1 MPEPMPP
8 VLAPLRAAFDLF
20 EKLLSRIFPPAWNP
34 LLNLGALGFFFYWIV
49 TASGVYVYIFFDTG
63 VAQAFA
69 SVEYMT
75 NDQWYAAGLMR
86 SLHRYASDGLV
97 IVMLLHI
104 LREFALGHY
113 RGVRW
118 FSWLTGIP
126 VLLFVYVAGISGYW
140 LVWDRLAQYVAIVST
155 EWLDHLPFFGQ
166 PVARN
171 FLAPALLES
180 RFFTLMIFMHIAVPL
195 IALMILWLHLQ
206 RVSKPRINPPRGLA
220 LGTGLT
226 LIAMSLVVPATSQG
240 PADLAR
246 VPGAVGLDWFY
257 LGAYP
262 LLETLPGPVTWT
274 SAFAALAFMAA
285 IPWLP
290 PLRKPRA
297 AHVDLANCNGCA
309 RCMADCPYGAIAME
323 VRSDGRPFEGEAVV
337 NPDLC
342 VACGICAG
350 SCPTATPFRRM
361 SDLVPGIDLPDR
373 PIAAIRAD
381 VEAEAARIAGASSRV
396 IVFACRNGAAAQA
409 CRSAEVGVVAVNCT
423 GHLPPAFIDY
433 VVSRRLADGVVVAGC
448 AENSCYNRLGSRWTE
463 ARMAS
468 LRDPQLRARV
478 PRERLRLVWAG
489 RLGLSGLRA
498 ELEAFRRRL
507 AGLGPHSR
515 RRPAPV
521 RPAEEEKVNA

>member
-1 MPEPMPP
+1 MPP
-8 VLAPLRAAFDLF
+8 LLAPLRAVFDF
-20 EKLLSRIFPPAWNP
+20 AENVLSRVFPPAWNP
-34 LLNLGALGFFFYWIV
+34 MLNLGALGFFFYWIV

-155 EWLDHLPFFGQ
+155 EWLDHLPIFGQ

-195 IALMILWLHLQ
+195 IALMVLWLHLQ
-206 RVSKPRINPPRGLA
+206 RVARPRINPPRGLA
-220 LGTGLT
+220 LGAGLT
-226 LIAMSLVVPATSQG
+226 LVVLSFAAPAVSQG
-240 PADLAR
+240 PADLSR
-246 VPGAVGLDWFY
+246 LPGAIGLDWFY

-262 LLETLPGPVTWT
+262 LLENLPGPLTWT
-274 SAFAALAFMAA
+274 SAVTALLFMAA

-290 PLRKPRA
+290 PMRKPA
-297 AHVDLANCNGCA
+297 AAIVDLANCNGCA
-309 RCMADCPYGAIAME
+309 RCMADCPYGAIAMT

-337 NPDLC
+337 DPDLC

-350 SCPTATPFRRM
+350 SCPTATPFRRVA
-361 SDLVPGIDLPDR
+361 DLVPGIDVPER
-373 PIAAIRAD
+373 PVAAIRAD

-396 IVFACRNGAAAQA
+396 IVFACRNGAAARA

-423 GHLPPAFIDY
+423 GQLPPAFADY

-448 AENSCYNRLGSRWTE
+448 AENSCYNRLGARWTE
-463 ARMAS
+463 ARMEGA
-468 LRDPQLRARV
+468 RDPRLRARV
-478 PRERLRLVWAG
+478 PRERLKLVWAG
-489 RLGLSGLRA
+489 RLGLAGLRA
-498 ELEAFRRRL
+498 EIAAFRQRL
-507 AGLGPHSR
+507 AGLGPHR
-515 RRPAPV
+515 PQRPAAI
-521 RPAEEEKVNA
+521 RPPEERIDA